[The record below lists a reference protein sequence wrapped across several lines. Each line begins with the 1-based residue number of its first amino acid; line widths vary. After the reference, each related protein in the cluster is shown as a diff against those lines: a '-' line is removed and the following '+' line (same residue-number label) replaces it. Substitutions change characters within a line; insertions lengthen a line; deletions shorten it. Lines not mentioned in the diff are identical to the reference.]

1 MAPISIKVTTQGAN
15 YKQNHLNG
23 DDAEI
28 GMILYVVFTMFGL
41 LIYLKTCLR
50 KG

>member
-1 MAPISIKVTTQGAN
+1 MWQLNDIGTMAPILIKVTTQGAN

-28 GMILYVVFTMFGL
+28 WTILYEEV
-41 LIYLKTCLR
+41 LISP
-50 KG
+50 